1 MASIRVHPVW
11 EQITGY
17 GLMTL
22 MSKLGS
28 ASDTSTDQNNS
39 ELDFL
44 WEKLF

>member
-1 MASIRVHPVW
+1 MPSIRVYPVW
-11 EQITGY
+11 EQITEY

-28 ASDTSTDQNNS
+28 GNHASTSQNNS